1 MEKNKV
7 SYNSYADDTQIYLTL
22 SPWDYSPIQTLSK
35 CIEQI
40 NDWMCQSF
48 LQLNKD
54 KTEVF
59 LGSKKN

>member
-1 MEKNKV
+1 MDYVGTKLWNQNSRQEPGD
-7 SYNSYADDTQIYLTL
+7 YN
-22 SPWDYSPIQTLSK
+22 PIQTQSR

-54 KTEVF
+54 KTEIIV
-59 LGSKKN
+59 LKAEEE